1 MIYAIT
7 APDKQVSAL
16 CEQLKTRNFSV
27 VTFDNLFEFKRRV
40 AKDKPK
46 LVLVADNLKEK
57 NAIDLLTGIKG
68 MQEMENVPIIGMV
81 TGEDPQIGTTFL
93 QNGAVDSVQEPF
105 NPGEV
110 IARIDLRIH
119 EAQLKQR
126 FTASQFFW
134 NEAQE
139 KEQVRRTGVF
149 RFYDAQNTEVGEIAI
164 KDGRMVFATYG
175 SLIKEDAF
183 LQLACNETLRFV
195 FSDLEDVPL
204 SNINVGITN
213 LLMEAAKLK
222 DEIKKQEGELLEK
235 VKVLVID
242 ENRIARIM
250 VTRTLKN
257 VGYVYKVTSP
267 EEMTVRF
274 MANFAPHLLI
284 LDYQNSANILDML
297 WPSNRTEKDIP
308 VIIYC
313 DEDIKDLNF
322 DKIGN
327 HYITATVYKSKFHE
341 ELTSLLQKAKLIAVN

>member
-1 MIYAIT
+1 MISTIA

-16 CEQLKTRNFSV
+16 CEQLKTRNF
-27 VTFDNLFEFKRRV
+27 TIAIFDNLFEFKRRT

-57 NAIDLLTGIKG
+57 NTVDLLNAIQG
-68 MQEMENVPIIGMV
+68 MEEMSNVPVIGLV
-81 TGEDPQIGTTFL
+81 TSDDSQAGIAFL
-93 QNGAVDSVQEPF
+93 QNGAVDSIQIPF
-105 NPGEV
+105 NLGEV
-110 IARIDLRIH
+110 IVRIYLRIQ
-119 EAQLKQR
+119 ESQLKQR
-126 FTASQFFW
+126 FTSSQFFW

-139 KEQVRRTGVF
+139 KEQVKRTGEF
-149 RFYDAQNTEVGEIAI
+149 RFYDAQNTEIGLIAI
-164 KDGRMVFATYG
+164 KEGRMVFATYG

-183 LQLACNETLRFV
+183 LQLACNESLKFV
-195 FSDLEDVPL
+195 FNDLENVPH

-222 DEIKKQEGELLEK
+222 DEIKKQEGEVLGE

-250 VTRTLKN
+250 VTRVLKN
-257 VGYVYKVTSP
+257 VGYVYKVTGP

-284 LDYQNSANILDML
+284 LDYQNATKILDML

-313 DEDIKDLNF
+313 DEDIKDINF

-327 HYITATVYKSKFHE
+327 HNITAAVYKNKFHE
-341 ELTSLLQKAKLIAVN
+341 EITVLLQKAKLTPQG

>member
-1 MIYAIT
+1 MIYTIT
-7 APDKQVSAL
+7 ATDKQVTAL
-16 CEQLKTRNFSV
+16 CEQIKAKNFTV
-27 VTFDNLFEFKRRV
+27 VVFDNLFEFKRRLS
-40 AKDKPK
+40 KDKPK

-57 NAIDLLTGIKG
+57 NVVDLLTGIRG
-68 MQEMENVPIIGMV
+68 MEEMSNVPIIGVV
-81 TGEDPQIGTTFL
+81 TGENQKMGTTFL

-105 NPGEV
+105 NLDEV
-110 IARIDLRIH
+110 IARIDLRIN

-139 KEQVRRTGVF
+139 KEQVKRTGVF
-149 RFYDAQNTEVGEIAI
+149 RFYDAHNTEVGMIAI
-164 KDGRMVFATYG
+164 KEGRMVFATYG

-183 LQLACNETLRFV
+183 LQLACNDTLRFV

-222 DEIKKQEGELLEK
+222 DEIKKQEGEPLEE

-250 VTRTLKN
+250 VTRTLKSI
-257 VGYVYKVTSP
+257 GYVYKVTGP

-284 LDYQNSANILDML
+284 LDYQNAAKILDML
-297 WPSNRTEKDIP
+297 WPANRTEKDIP

-327 HYITATVYKSKFHE
+327 HNITAAVYKSKFHE
-341 ELTSLLQKAKLIAVN
+341 ELTSLLQKAKLVAVK

>member
-16 CEQLKTRNFSV
+16 CEQLKTRNFAV
-27 VTFDNLFEFKRRV
+27 TTFDNLFEFKRRL

-57 NAIDLLTGIKG
+57 NSLDLLAGIKG
-68 MQEMENVPIIGMV
+68 MEEMNNVPIIGVV
-81 TGEDPQIGTTFL
+81 TGEDTKIGTAFL

-105 NPGEV
+105 NPDEV
-110 IARIDLRIH
+110 IARIELRIH

-139 KEQVRRTGVF
+139 KEQVKRTGVF
-149 RFYDAQNTEVGEIAI
+149 RFYDAHNTEVGLIAI
-164 KDGRMVFATYG
+164 KEGRMVFATYG

-222 DEIKKQEGELLEK
+222 DEIKKQEGEPLDE

-257 VGYVYKVTSP
+257 VGFVYKVTGP

-284 LDYQNSANILDML
+284 LDYQNSAKILDML
-297 WPSNRTEKDIP
+297 WPTNRTEKDIP

-341 ELTSLLQKAKLIAVN
+341 ELTPLLQKAKLVAVK

>member
-1 MIYAIT
+1 MIYIIT
-7 APDKQVSAL
+7 APDKQITAL
-16 CEQLKTRNFSV
+16 TEQLKTKNHSV
-27 VTFDNLFEFKRRV
+27 VTFDNLFEFKRRIG
-40 AKDKPK
+40 KDKPQ

-57 NAIDLLTGIKG
+57 NTIDLLVAISGIED
-68 MQEMENVPIIGMV
+68 MLSVPIIGLV
-81 TGEDPQIGTTFL
+81 TVDDPQTVITFL
-93 QNGAVDSVQEPF
+93 QNGAVDAVQTPF
-105 NPGEV
+105 LAAEI
-110 IARIDLRIH
+110 IARINLRVH

-126 FTASQFFW
+126 FTSSQFFW

-139 KEQVRRTGVF
+139 KEQVKRTGVF
-149 RFYDAQNTEVGEIAI
+149 RFYDSQNTEVGIISI

-183 LQLACNETLRFV
+183 LQLACNETLKFV
-195 FSDLEDVPL
+195 FTDMAEVPL
-204 SNINVGITN
+204 SNINAGITN

-222 DEIKKQEGELLEK
+222 DEIKKQEGEVPEE

-274 MANFAPHLLI
+274 MADFAPHMLI
-284 LDYQNSANILDML
+284 LDYQNAPRMLDML
-297 WPSNRTEKDIP
+297 WPANRGEKDIP

-327 HYITATVYKSKFHE
+327 HNITAAVYKSKFHE
-341 ELTSLLQKAKLIAVN
+341 ELKSLLQKAKLVAVG